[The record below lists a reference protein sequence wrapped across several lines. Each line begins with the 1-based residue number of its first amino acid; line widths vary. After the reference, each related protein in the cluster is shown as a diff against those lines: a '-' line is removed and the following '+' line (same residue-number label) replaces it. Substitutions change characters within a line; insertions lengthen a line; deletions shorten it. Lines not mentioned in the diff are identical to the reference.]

1 MKKSVRNANVIEWP
15 DEDQLIW
22 KRILQTDSIEEL
34 AHFWDTHDLADF
46 DTELEVVDEPVFDLL
61 TADRATTVTTR
72 KTSV

>member
-1 MKKSVRNANVIEWP
+1 MKKSVHNANVIEWP

-34 AHFWDTHDLADF
+34 AHFWDTHDVTDF

>member
-22 KRILQTDSIEEL
+22 KRILQTDSIQEL
-34 AHFWDTHDLADF
+34 AHFWDTHDATDF